1 MIKYNYTIDFINK
14 LFLDISNTELNN
26 DVNNYLN
33 SILEDIKKP
42 VYNISPNFNTSSNT
56 YRPNKNRNFKNY
68 KNYKSNR
75 NNRSSDSSFDNFF
88 SNRNRNTSYNNLIKD
103 ISNSNINTNSIISN
117 NTPKNDNEQ
126 KLRTIKSENDIN
138 RINRIKDINDKSELD
153 LTTINIRKILNKITN
168 TNYSKLKNEFLC
180 NYNSIYIDKNNNNL
194 NEIDL
199 FIFNSLVYN
208 NKLFSEIY
216 SELLYNLININE
228 NFTELL
234 NNNLETFIEIHKTI
248 RSPSSLNYDE
258 ISLTNKHND
267 KYKTFCHFYI
277 NCFKKKLLPIDLI
290 FKSIQNIQNEII
302 VNIKLNDKKRYCEE
316 LTEYLSIIV
325 PNIFKEISNDDDIYI
340 KSYKELYENIEY
352 ITNLNLNSYPS
363 INNKIIFKHKDL
375 HEKYNLK
382 I

>member
-42 VYNISPNFNTSSNT
+42 VYNISPNFNTPSNT
-56 YRPNKNRNFKNY
+56 YKSNKNRNFKNY
-68 KNYKSNR
+68 KNYRSNR
-75 NNRSSDSSFDNFF
+75 NNRSNGESSFDNFF
-88 SNRNRNTSYNNLIKD
+88 SNRSRTSSYNNLTTD
-103 ISNSNINTNSIISN
+103 LSNTTISTNTNTNTNTN
-117 NTPKNDNEQ
+117 NTKNDSDM
-126 KLRTIKSENDIN
+126 KLRTIN
-138 RINRIKDINDKSELD
+138 RVKDINDKSDLD

-180 NYNSIYIDKNNNNL
+180 TYNSLYIDKNNNNL
-194 NEIDL
+194 DEIDL

-208 NKLFSEIY
+208 NKLFSELY

-248 RSPSSLNYDE
+248 KSPSSLNYDE

-267 KYKTFCHFYI
+267 KYKTFCQFYI
-277 NCFKKKLLPIDLI
+277 NCFKKNLLPIDLV
-290 FKSIQNIQNEII
+290 FRSSQNIQNEIL
-302 VNIKLNDKKRYCEE
+302 VNMKLDDKKRYCEE

-325 PNIFKEISNDDDIYI
+325 PNIFKEISNDDTYI
-340 KSYKELYENIEY
+340 KLYKNLYENIELVA
-352 ITNLNLNSYPS
+352 NLNLNSYPS
-363 INNKIIFKHKDL
+363 ISNKIIFKHKDL
-375 HEKYNLK
+375 LEKYNLK